1 MKNRVIIFFILISLI
16 LPQVFAQGFISDVSK
31 KGTTAAPFLSIGQS
45 ARAIGMGSAFVGV
58 VNDVSSIYWNPAGL
72 TKAQGINVL
81 FDHTLWIAD
90 IKYNY
95 LAASYNLGD
104 LGTIGF
110 SFTGS
115 DIGEM
120 NVTTIAKPEGTGE
133 TFSSTQ
139 TAISLA
145 YAIQLT
151 DNFSIGFSPKFINES
166 IWRMSASAFAIDLGV
181 QYVTPFDGAV
191 LAMSISNFGTS
202 MQLLGNSNLVLHDLD
217 PANSGNNGDIPA
229 YLETNSWSL
238 PLTFRVGVAYNP
250 IKTEMHKLTVAIDAM
265 HPSDNYES
273 VNIGAEYAF
282 NDFVF
287 FRGGY
292 KSLFSKNLFDI
303 SFSNDEFKEISEET
317 FSVGFGIKQLLIGN
331 VALKIDYAY
340 QDFGRFSNI
349 QKFTLAISF

>member
-1 MKNRVIIFFILISLI
+1 M
-16 LPQVFAQGFISDVSK
+16 LPHLHSQGFVSDVSK

-72 TKAQGINVL
+72 TKAQGVNVT

-110 SFTGS
+110 SYTGS

-120 NVTTIAKPEGTGE
+120 NVTTITQPEGTGE
-133 TFSSTQ
+133 TFTSTQ
-139 TAISLA
+139 AAFSLA

-151 DNFSIGFSPKFINES
+151 ENFSIGFNPKFIYES
-166 IWRMSASAFAIDLGV
+166 IWRMSASAFALDLGV
-181 QYVTPFDGAV
+181 QYVTPFDDAI

-217 PANSGNNGDIPA
+217 PENSGNNGNIPA
-229 YLETNSWSL
+229 YLETNSWAL
-238 PLTFRVGVAYNP
+238 PLTFRVGIAYNP
-250 IKTEMHKLTVAIDAM
+250 IYSEEHRLTVALDAM

-273 VNIGAEYAF
+273 LNLGTEYAY

-287 FRGGY
+287 IRGGY
-292 KSLFSKNLFDI
+292 KSLFLKD
-303 SFSNDEFKEISEET
+303 SEET
-317 FSVGFGIKQLLIGN
+317 FSLGFGLKQQLIGN
-331 VALKIDYAY
+331 VALQLDYAY
-340 QDFGRFSNI
+340 QDFGRFSDI
-349 QKFTLAISF
+349 QKFTLSISF

>member
-1 MKNRVIIFFILISLI
+1 MKNKIITLFIFIGLMF
-16 LPQVFAQGFISDVSK
+16 PQIFAQGFISDVSK

-72 TKAQGINVL
+72 TKAQGINVM

-90 IKYNY
+90 IKYNFF
-95 LAASYNLGD
+95 AASYNLGD

-110 SFTGS
+110 SYTGS

-120 NVTTIAKPEGTGE
+120 RVTTISQPGGTGE
-133 TFSSTQ
+133 MFSATQ
-139 TAISLA
+139 AAFSLA

-151 DNFSIGFSPKFINES
+151 ENFSIGFNPKFIYES
-166 IWRMSASAFAIDLGV
+166 IWRMSANAFAMDLGV

-217 PANSGNNGDIPA
+217 PGSTGNNGDIPA

-238 PLTFRVGVAYNP
+238 PLNFRVGLAYNP
-250 IKTEMHKLTVAIDAM
+250 VYSEQHKITVAVDAM

-273 VNIGAEYAF
+273 LNFGAEYSYR
-282 NDFVF
+282 DFVF
-287 FRGGY
+287 IRGGY
-292 KSLFSKNLFDI
+292 KSMFLQD
-303 SFSNDEFKEISEET
+303 SEET
-317 FSVGFGIKQLLIGN
+317 FSLGFGLQQQLVGN
-331 VALKIDYAY
+331 VSLKLDYAY
-340 QDFGRFSNI
+340 QDFGRFSDI
-349 QKFTLAISF
+349 QKFTLSISF

>member
-1 MKNRVIIFFILISLI
+1 MKNIVIKIFIFLSLM
-16 LPQVFAQGFISDVSK
+16 LPHVLAQGFVSDVSK

-72 TKAQGINVL
+72 TKTQGVNVT

-110 SFTGS
+110 SYTGS

-120 NVTTIAKPEGTGE
+120 NVTTITQPEGTGE
-133 TFSSTQ
+133 TFTSTQ
-139 TAISLA
+139 SAFSIA

-151 DNFSIGFSPKFINES
+151 ENFSIGFNPKFIYES
-166 IWRMSASAFAIDLGV
+166 IWRMNASAFALDLGV
-181 QYVTPFDGAV
+181 QYVTPFDDAI

-217 PANSGNNGDIPA
+217 PEGSGNNGNIPA

-238 PLTFRVGVAYNP
+238 PLTFRVGIAYNP
-250 IKTEMHKLTVAIDAM
+250 FYTEDHRLTLAFDAM

-273 VNIGAEYAF
+273 INLGAEYAY

-287 FRGGY
+287 IRGGY
-292 KSLFSKNLFDI
+292 KSLFLKD
-303 SFSNDEFKEISEET
+303 SEET
-317 FSVGFGIKQLLIGN
+317 FSLGFGLKQQLIGN
-331 VALKIDYAY
+331 VALKLDYAY
-340 QDFGRFSNI
+340 QDFGRFTDI
-349 QKFTLAISF
+349 QKFTLSISF

>member
-1 MKNRVIIFFILISLI
+1 MKNRILITFIFIGWI
-16 LPQVFAQGFISDVSK
+16 LPQTFAQLNFISDVSK

-72 TKAQGINVL
+72 TKTQGVNVT

-104 LGTIGF
+104 IGTIGF
-110 SFTGS
+110 SYTGS

-120 NVTTIAKPEGTGE
+120 NVTTISQPEGTGE
-133 TFSSTQ
+133 TFSANQ
-139 TAISLA
+139 AAFSLA

-151 DNFSIGFSPKFINES
+151 DNFSIGFSPKFIYES
-166 IWRMSASAFAIDLGV
+166 IWRMSATAFALDLGV
-181 QYVTPFDGAV
+181 QYVTPFDDAI
-191 LAMSISNFGTS
+191 LAMSISNFGSS

-217 PANSGNNGDIPA
+217 PVNSGNNGDVPA
-229 YLETNSWSL
+229 YLETNSWAL
-238 PLTFRVGVAYNP
+238 PLTFRVGIAYNP
-250 IKTEMHKLTVAIDAM
+250 VQVDEHRLTVAVDAM

-273 VNIGAEYAF
+273 INLGTEYAY

-287 FRGGY
+287 IRGGF
-292 KSLFSKNLFDI
+292 KSLFL
-303 SFSNDEFKEISEET
+303 ETSEET
-317 FSVGFGIKQLLIGN
+317 FSFGFGVKQLLMDN

-340 QDFGRFSNI
+340 QDFGRFSDI
-349 QKFTLAISF
+349 QKFTLSVSF

>member
-1 MKNRVIIFFILISLI
+1 MKNKIITVFLLISLM
-16 LPQVFAQGFISDVSK
+16 LPQLYAQVFVSDVSK

-72 TKAQGINVL
+72 TKTKGVSVM
-81 FDHTLWIAD
+81 FDHTMWIAD

-95 LAASYNLGD
+95 FAASYNLGD
-104 LGTIGF
+104 MGTVGF
-110 SFTGS
+110 SYTGS

-120 NVTTIAKPEGTGE
+120 KVTTINAPGGTGE
-133 TFSSTQ
+133 MFSANQGAFS
-139 TAISLA
+139 IA

-151 DNFSIGFSPKFINES
+151 ENFSIGFNPKFIYES
-166 IWRMSASAFAIDLGV
+166 IWRMNASAFAMDLGV

-217 PANSGNNGDIPA
+217 PGSTGNNGDIPA

-238 PLTFRVGVAYNP
+238 PLNFRVGLAYNP
-250 IKTEMHKLTVAIDAM
+250 VYTEEHKLTVALDAM

-273 VNIGAEYAF
+273 VNFGAEYAY

-287 FRGGY
+287 IRGGY
-292 KSLFSKNLFDI
+292 KSLFGQD
-303 SFSNDEFKEISEET
+303 SEET
-317 FSVGFGIKQLLIGN
+317 FSLGFGLRQQLVGN
-331 VALKIDYAY
+331 VALKLDYAY
-340 QDFGRFSNI
+340 QDFGRFSDI
-349 QKFTLAISF
+349 QKFTLSISF

>member
-1 MKNRVIIFFILISLI
+1 MKNRLLIIFIFIGWI
-16 LPQVFAQGFISDVSK
+16 LPQTFAQLNFNSDVSK

-72 TKAQGINVL
+72 TKTQGVNVT

-110 SFTGS
+110 SYTGS

-120 NVTTIAKPEGTGE
+120 NVTTISKPEGTGE
-133 TFSSTQ
+133 TFTSTQ
-139 TAISLA
+139 AAFSLA

-151 DNFSIGFSPKFINES
+151 ENFSIGFSPKFIYES
-166 IWRMSASAFAIDLGV
+166 IWRMNASAFALDLGV
-181 QYVTPFDGAV
+181 QYVTPFDDAI
-191 LAMSISNFGTS
+191 LAMSISNFGSS

-217 PANSGNNGDIPA
+217 PVNSGNNGDVPA
-229 YLETNSWSL
+229 YLETNSWAL

-250 IKTEMHKLTVAIDAM
+250 VQTDIHRLTVAVDAM

-273 VNIGAEYAF
+273 INLGTEYAY

-287 FRGGY
+287 IRGGY
-292 KSLFSKNLFDI
+292 KSLFLDT
-303 SFSNDEFKEISEET
+303 SEET
-317 FSVGFGIKQLLIGN
+317 FSFGFGVKQLLMDN

-340 QDFGRFSNI
+340 QDFGRFSDI
-349 QKFTLAISF
+349 QKFTLSVSF

>member
-1 MKNRVIIFFILISLI
+1 MKNRLIIIFILMCWI
-16 LPQVFAQGFISDVSK
+16 LPQTFAQLNFISDVSK

-72 TKAQGINVL
+72 TKTQGINIA

-95 LAASYNLGD
+95 LAASYNLGG

-110 SFTGS
+110 SYTGA

-139 TAISLA
+139 AAFSIA
-145 YAIQLT
+145 YAVQLT
-151 DNFSIGFSPKFINES
+151 ENFSIGFSPKFIYES
-166 IWRMSASAFAIDLGV
+166 IWRMNATAFALDLGV
-181 QYVTPFDGAV
+181 QYVTPFDDAI

-217 PANSGNNGDIPA
+217 PVNSGNNGNIPA
-229 YLETNSWSL
+229 YLETNSWAL
-238 PLTFRVGVAYNP
+238 PLTFRVGVAYDP
-250 IKTEMHKLTVAIDAM
+250 IITEMHRLTVAVDAM

-273 VNIGAEYAF
+273 INVGTEYAY

-287 FRGGY
+287 IRGGY
-292 KSLFSKNLFDI
+292 KSLFLDTSEESI
-303 SFSNDEFKEISEET
+303 SF
-317 FSVGFGIKQLLIGN
+317 GFGIKQLLIGN
-331 VALKIDYAY
+331 VALMIDYAY
-340 QDFGRFSNI
+340 QDFGRFSDI
-349 QKFTLAISF
+349 QKFTLSVTF

>member
-1 MKNRVIIFFILISLI
+1 MKNKIITVFILISLM
-16 LPQVFAQGFISDVSK
+16 LPQMYAQVFVSDVSK

-72 TKAQGINVL
+72 THTKGVNVM
-81 FDHTLWIAD
+81 FDHTMWIAD

-95 LAASYNLGD
+95 FAASYNLGD
-104 LGTIGF
+104 MGTVGF
-110 SFTGS
+110 SYTGS

-120 NVTTIAKPEGTGE
+120 KVTTINAPNGTGE
-133 TFSSTQ
+133 MFSANQGAFS
-139 TAISLA
+139 IA

-151 DNFSIGFSPKFINES
+151 ENFSIGFNPKFIYES
-166 IWRMSASAFAIDLGV
+166 IWRMNASAFAMDLGV

-217 PANSGNNGDIPA
+217 QGSTGNNGDIPA

-238 PLTFRVGVAYNP
+238 PLNFRVGVAYNP
-250 IKTEMHKLTVAIDAM
+250 VYTEEHKLTVALDAM

-273 VNIGAEYAF
+273 VNFGAEYAY

-287 FRGGY
+287 IRGGY
-292 KSLFSKNLFDI
+292 KSLFLQD
-303 SFSNDEFKEISEET
+303 SEET
-317 FSVGFGIKQLLIGN
+317 FSLGFGLRQQLVGN
-331 VALKIDYAY
+331 VALKLDYAY
-340 QDFGRFSNI
+340 QDFGRFSDI
-349 QKFTLAISF
+349 QKFTLSISF

>member
-1 MKNRVIIFFILISLI
+1 MKNRVRIFLIIICLII
-16 LPQVFAQGFISDVSK
+16 PQIFAQGFISDVSK
-31 KGTTAAPFLSIGQS
+31 KGTTAAPFLTIGQS

-72 TKAQGINVL
+72 TKAEGVNVL
-81 FDHTLWIAD
+81 FDHTMWIAD

-104 LGTIGF
+104 LGVLGF

-133 TFSSTQ
+133 TFSATQ
-139 TAISLA
+139 AAFSIA

-151 DNFSIGFSPKFINES
+151 ENFSIGFNPKFIYES
-166 IWRMSASAFAIDLGV
+166 IWRMDASAFAIDLGV
-181 QYVTPFDGAV
+181 QYVTPFDDAI

-202 MQLLGNSNLVLHDLD
+202 MKLLGNSNLVLHDLD

-229 YLETNSWSL
+229 YLETNSWAL
-238 PLTFRVGVAYNP
+238 PLTFRVGVAYSP
-250 IKTEMHKLTVAIDAM
+250 IRSEMHKLVLAVDAM
-265 HPSDNYES
+265 HPGDNYES
-273 VNIGAEYAF
+273 INLGAEYAYD
-282 NDFVF
+282 DFLF

-292 KSLFSKNLFDI
+292 KSLFLDNSEE
-303 SFSNDEFKEISEET
+303 SFSL
-317 FSVGFGIKQLLIGN
+317 GFGIKQAIVGN
-331 VALKIDYAY
+331 VSFKIDYAY
-340 QDFGRFSNI
+340 QDFGRFSDI
-349 QKFTLAISF
+349 QKFTLTVSF

>member
-1 MKNRVIIFFILISLI
+1 MKNRLLIIFIFISWI
-16 LPQVFAQGFISDVSK
+16 LPQTFAQLNFNSDVSK

-72 TKAQGINVL
+72 TKTQGVNVT

-110 SFTGS
+110 SYTGS
-115 DIGEM
+115 NIGEM
-120 NVTTIAKPEGTGE
+120 NVTTISNPEGTGE
-133 TFSSTQ
+133 TFTSTQ
-139 TAISLA
+139 AAFSLA

-151 DNFSIGFSPKFINES
+151 ENFSIGFSPKFIYES
-166 IWRMSASAFAIDLGV
+166 IWRMNASAFALDLGV
-181 QYVTPFDGAV
+181 QYVTPFDDAI

-217 PANSGNNGDIPA
+217 PVNSGNNGDIPA
-229 YLETNSWSL
+229 YLETNSWAL

-250 IKTEMHKLTVAIDAM
+250 VQTDMHRLTVAADAM

-273 VNIGAEYAF
+273 INLGTEYAY

-287 FRGGY
+287 IRGGY
-292 KSLFSKNLFDI
+292 KSLFLDT
-303 SFSNDEFKEISEET
+303 SEET
-317 FSVGFGIKQLLIGN
+317 FSFGFGVKQLLMDN

-340 QDFGRFSNI
+340 QDFGRFSDI
-349 QKFTLAISF
+349 QKFTLSVSF

>member
-1 MKNRVIIFFILISLI
+1 MKSRLIILFIII
-16 LPQVFAQGFISDVSK
+16 NMMLPKVFAQGFISDVSK
-31 KGTTAAPFLSIGQS
+31 KGTTGAPFLTIGQS

-72 TKAQGINVL
+72 TKAKGINVL
-81 FDHTLWIAD
+81 FDHTLWLAD

-95 LAASYNLGD
+95 FAASYNLGD
-104 LGTIGF
+104 YGTIGL

-120 NVTTIAKPEGTGE
+120 NVTTIDKPEGTGE
-133 TFSSTQ
+133 TFSATQ
-139 TAISLA
+139 GAISLA

-151 DNFSIGFSPKFINES
+151 ENFSIGLSPKFIFES
-166 IWRMSASAFAIDLGV
+166 IWRMNSSAFAVDLGV
-181 QYVTPFDGAV
+181 QYITPFDGAV

-202 MQLLGNSNLVLHDLD
+202 MQLSGNSNLVLHDLD
-217 PANSGNNGDIPA
+217 PSNSGNNGNIPA
-229 YLETNSWSL
+229 YLETNTWSL
-238 PLTFRVGVAYNP
+238 PLTFRVGIAYNP
-250 IKTEMHKLTVAIDAM
+250 IRTEMHKITLAVDAM

-292 KSLFSKNLFDI
+292 KSLFLDT
-303 SFSNDEFKEISEET
+303 SEES
-317 FSVGFGIKQLLIGN
+317 FSVGFGIKQSLLGN
-331 VALKIDYAY
+331 VALKFDYAY
-340 QDFGRFSNI
+340 QDFGRLSDI
-349 QKFTLAISF
+349 QKFSLTVSF